1 LNKTKPVTAG
11 LGRGKPK
18 ARGIAIAAVVLL
30 IAIFAAYFVTQP
42 GVTEITTTKTVTL
55 YSNQTSYIGIPSSVV
70 ALRLQISS
78 ASQATFYASQTP
90 VLLGSVSLF
99 SLAPGAS
106 ANVSSA
112 GSGSADMNIRLV
124 SSTATAAVVAITP
137 LSPSLGVRTSG
148 MVSVMNPIAFG
159 TANVAAGSGVNSV
172 GGAAQTTLST
182 TVPTV
187 TTSVQPTVSAAQ
199 QALNISNGTALGK
212 LMVNFNN
219 LYKSGKTCDP
229 NTYNITYVRYYSSMP
244 TGPASFYNASQLT
257 PTAMVASA
265 VQTGA
270 SGNYKVTYSTVSP
283 SPDTSGPAV
292 TLSVNVATASISNTT
307 FMGVFMDLNYTTVSQ
322 IYSFQST
329 IPNSNHCAAYIP
341 PP

>member
-1 LNKTKPVTAG
+1 MNKPKSGSGSV
-11 LGRGKPK
+11 GRGKPK
-18 ARGIAIAAVVLL
+18 ARGIAVAAVVLL
-30 IAIFAAYFVTQP
+30 IVIFAAYFVTQP

-55 YSNQTSYIGIPSSVV
+55 YSNQTAYIGIPSSVV
-70 ALRLQISS
+70 ALRLQSSS

-99 SLAPGAS
+99 SLTPGAS
-106 ANVSSA
+106 ANVSSG

-124 SSTATAAVVAITP
+124 SSTAAAAEVAITP
-137 LSPSLGVRTSG
+137 LSPSLGVRASG
-148 MVSVMNPIAFG
+148 TVSVMNPIAFG

-172 GGAAQTTLST
+172 GGAASTTIST

-199 QALNISNGTALGK
+199 QALNISNGTMLGK

-219 LYKSGKTCDP
+219 LYKSDTTCDP

-244 TGPASFYNASQLT
+244 TGPASFYNASQFT

-265 VQTGA
+265 VQTGS

-283 SPDTSGPAV
+283 SSESSGPAV
-292 TLSVNVATASISNTT
+292 TLMVNTATASVSNTM
-307 FMGVFMDLNYTTVSQ
+307 FEGVFMDLNYTTVSQ
-322 IYSFQST
+322 IYAFQST
-329 IPNSNHCAAYIP
+329 IPNNNHCAAYISP
-341 PP
+341 P